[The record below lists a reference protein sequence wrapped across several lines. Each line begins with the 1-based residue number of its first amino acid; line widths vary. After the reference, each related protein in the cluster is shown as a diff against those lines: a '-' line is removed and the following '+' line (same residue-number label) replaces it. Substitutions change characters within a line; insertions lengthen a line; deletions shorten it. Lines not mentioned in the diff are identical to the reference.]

1 MEGKRESGGTET
13 ERGGGEE
20 GRSDSLSF
28 GFFFFVVLSNI
39 ERKSSNVARETRD
52 SLEFVLVYHLNRVIS

>member
-13 ERGGGEE
+13 ERGGEE

-28 GFFFFVVLSNI
+28 SFFFFVVLSNI

>member
-13 ERGGGEE
+13 EGGGRKDEAIVYP
-20 GRSDSLSF
+20 LV
-28 GFFFFVVLSNI
+28 FFFFVVLSNI